1 VHQDDAHLPQ
11 SVVQELAQLR
21 QQVQLR
27 DQLVEQLSTELF
39 RMVKTHPPLL
49 SAGSSTAVPLVSANP
64 EADALRSDLKHI
76 EQQIEFYQS
85 QIDKRDTEILRLQKS
100 CQALSDRNQM
110 LEQIIQ
116 QLPEVYR
123 QKFTD
128 RLDSVRSK
136 VQTLQ
141 TENRRLNSELQ
152 QVNSRLLPESRTH
165 AKRLSLPTESPPN
178 PQNPTPPNS
187 PAEP

>member
-1 VHQDDAHLPQ
+1 VDQDDAHLPQ
-11 SVVQELAQLR
+11 SVLQELAQLR

-49 SAGSSTAVPLVSANP
+49 SAASSAAMPMGSTNP
-64 EADALRSDLKHI
+64 EVESLRSDLKRI

-85 QIDKRDTEILRLQKS
+85 QIDKRDAEILRLQKS
-100 CQALSDRNQM
+100 CQVLSDRNQM

-128 RLDSVRSK
+128 RLDSVKSK
-136 VQTLQ
+136 VQSLQ
-141 TENRRLNSELQ
+141 TENRRLSSELQ
-152 QVNSRLLPESRTH
+152 QVNSRLLPESRINP
-165 AKRLSLPTESPPN
+165 KRLSLPTHN
-178 PQNPTPPNS
+178 PIDHPGTPPES
-187 PAEP
+187 